1 MIFLVIYQQ
10 VNVFEQESIKHF
22 FFSSVMG
29 SEGMFLIHLDL
40 LNLVMVHIF
49 TKSKE
54 FKNPPKQGLTFKCD
68 HLTVLVYR
76 SGTNF
81 HLLPP

>member
-1 MIFLVIYQQ
+1 
-10 VNVFEQESIKHF
+10 
-22 FFSSVMG
+22 MG

-54 FKNPPKQGLTFKCD
+54 FKNPPKVRPDF
-68 HLTVLVYR
+68 
-76 SGTNF
+76 
-81 HLLPP
+81 